1 MSAPG
6 LGVRRLEFWYK
17 ICHQLMLPHLTQTQI
32 LHCKTGLAKAPF
44 KLENVI
50 TLQPLVLQFLQST
63 KKAEK
68 VKKHRQVIPDSLKSL
83 RIIESI
89 ILSNPESHTHTHTH
103 TNKPK
108 SLLPSWSVH
117 IASCAQGSRDGVRA
131 HLQRASHS
139 VLELDLI
146 AGQDFTVRKCR

>member
-1 MSAPG
+1 
-6 LGVRRLEFWYK
+6 
-17 ICHQLMLPHLTQTQI
+17 MLPHLTQTQI

-103 TNKPK
+103 TQTNQK
-108 SLLPSWSVH
+108 
-117 IASCAQGSRDGVRA
+117 ASCQAGLSTLLA
-131 HLQRASHS
+131 
-139 VLELDLI
+139 VLKEVE
-146 AGQDFTVRKCR
+146 TV